1 MGRVARPEGELTIW
15 SVSVPVV
22 TLVFV
27 AFHAAVCRWL
37 VRGIHALP
45 APPAPLPDAELPSA
59 TVLVAARNEAEHAPA
74 LAHALLAL
82 DYPRDKL
89 QIIVVDDRSDD
100 ETGRILTDLGQGRI
114 EVVRVDH
121 LPPGKAPKKN
131 ALAAGLRAARGE
143 FILTIDADNL
153 PPPGWARSML
163 AHFGPRTAVVAGLVH
178 HAPPAPGVAHWFHGM
193 WALDVFAHAAVQAGA
208 IGGGMPIHANG
219 GNLAFRRAAFD
230 QLGGY
235 SNHAGIVSG
244 DDDFLLQAAAESGRW
259 DVHCAVSSDS
269 RIPTEGPR
277 SFRQV
282 WEQRKRWGSKC
293 IHYDAKRVALLSGI
307 FASYVWATTLIL
319 AAFLQAASLAWALL
333 LVCTIFLE
341 AWIILREAGKVHDQR
356 HLIKWF
362 PLAALIQI
370 PIVLGAVLVGTFG
383 RFRWKDGPVARRS
396 TP

>member
-1 MGRVARPEGELTIW
+1 
-15 SVSVPVV
+15 VV

-27 AFHAAVCRWL
+27 AFHATVCRWL

-45 APPAPLPDAELPSA
+45 GLPPPLPEASLPSV

-82 DYPRDKL
+82 EYPRDRI
-89 QIIVVDDRSDD
+89 QIVVVDDRSDD
-100 ETGRILTDLGQGRI
+100 RTGQILSDLGEGRI
-114 EVVRVDH
+114 EIVRIDS
-121 LPPGKAPKKN
+121 LPVGRAPKKN
-131 ALAAGLRAARGE
+131 ALAAGLRIARGE
-143 FILTIDADNL
+143 FVLTIDADNL
-153 PPPGWARSML
+153 PSPGWARAML

-178 HAPPAPGVAHWFHGM
+178 HGPPAPGVAPWFHGM

-235 SNHAGIVSG
+235 ASHAGIVSG
-244 DDDFLLQAAAESGRW
+244 DDDFLLQAAADSGRW
-259 DVHCAVSSDS
+259 DVHCAVSPAS

-293 IHYDAKRVALLSGI
+293 IHYDAKRVAFLSI
-307 FASYVWATTLIL
+307 VFASYLWTVVLVLDAIL
-319 AAFLQAASLAWALL
+319 HAASFAWASLL
-333 LVCTIFLE
+333 AGAIFTE
-341 AWIILREAGKVHDQR
+341 AWIILREAGKVHDQK
-356 HLIKWF
+356 HILKWF
-362 PLAALIQI
+362 PLTAFIQI
-370 PIVLGAVLVGTFG
+370 PIVLGAVLAGTFG

-396 TP
+396 AS